1 MRILRPGGRGLFYA
15 WALEQHDGRS
25 GGTCI
30 PLASPT
36 LPASPRRPLFPAPPP
51 DLSPSPGREQP
62 GAPPTPV
69 SGAAGGVYD
78 PDKRATVF
86 QRYCHVYTEG
96 ELRELL
102 QSVAGCLIR
111 EEYYDTG
118 NWCAL
123 VEKDAGAPCT
133 AGREQA
139 VLAVEGG
146 AAAPELESGKA
157 VLESCCVGDPGGSS
171 AHAGF
176 DGAYTV
182 AGGAGLDPQPWG
194 RGVSTGPCAPA
205 RVADTPAACAAGAAT
220 ALDGPVEAAV
230 MAHLEEMLQQVH
242 AIAGAADAV

>member
-1 MRILRPGGRGLFYA
+1 MA
-15 WALEQHDGRS
+15 
-25 GGTCI
+25 
-30 PLASPT
+30 LASPWQALHCRQARAGRSSL
-36 LPASPRRPLFPAPPP
+36 LPLPTSLLPPGTGHAFASRDVLVPFHR
-51 DLSPSPGREQP
+51 REQP